1 MEAQFKQTK
10 PVLLTLGYLP
20 PVSWFVAI
28 TKNETV
34 ILEQHEHY
42 VKGSFRNRCHIAA
55 VNGVQRLTIPLRK
68 GKNQQQPIREVRIA
82 YDEPW
87 QVQHWRAISS
97 AYGNSPF
104 FEHYADLFQ
113 PVFKDKNYE
122 FLWDWNFDL
131 LLLSMKILKLKK
143 QLLLSEVYEFQ
154 PKDRLDLRAGFDGK
168 STTLNADYEA
178 IKYPQVFEDRLGFL
192 KNLSV
197 LDLIF
202 CAGRLNI

>member
-1 MEAQFKQTK
+1 MEAHFEQKR

-20 PVSWFVAI
+20 PVSWFVTLA
-28 TKNETV
+28 KHETV
-34 ILEQHEHY
+34 VLEQHEHY
-42 VKGSFRNRCHIAA
+42 VKGSYRNRCSIAA
-55 VNGVQRLTIPLRK
+55 VNGIQRLTIPLRK

-87 QVQHWRAISS
+87 QLQHWRAICS

-104 FEHYADLFQ
+104 FEHYAGLFK
-113 PVFKDKNYE
+113 PIFENKNYE
-122 FLWDWNFDL
+122 FLWDWNSDL
-131 LLLSMKILKLKK
+131 LLLSMNILKIKK
-143 QLLLSEVYEFQ
+143 PLLLTEVYEPQ
-154 PKDRLDLRAGFDGK
+154 PIERLDLRAAFGEKPATQNVG
-168 STTLNADYEA
+168 YQP

-192 KNLSV
+192 ENLSI